1 MKLYAERPHRV
12 LVQLVGD
19 LLLIGWIGGWVW
31 LSLQVH
37 AQLDALRAPT
47 IQVGNASRDMA
58 DSLSSTGEQLRSVQ
72 LIGDLLA
79 APFDAIVE
87 GAQQL
92 TAASDSGNQAIARL
106 ADTSIFVTA
115 FFPIVFGLTLWIVLR
130 GRWIRRAT
138 AAARVRASAYGD
150 SLLAAQALSSVR
162 IDRVAKLVN
171 PGYPLD
177 DPVSR
182 RRLASYQLRQLG
194 LRGYE
199 KI

>member
-1 MKLYAERPHRV
+1 MKLYAERPLRV

-19 LLLIGWIGGWVW
+19 LLLVAWIGAWVW

-58 DSLSSTGEQLRSVQ
+58 DSLESTGDQLRSVQ

-79 APFDAIVE
+79 APFDAIVD

-92 TAASDSGNQAIARL
+92 TIASDNGNEALARL
-106 ADTSIFVTA
+106 ADTSIFLTA
-115 FFPIVFGLTLWIVLR
+115 FFPIVFGLTLWLVLR

-138 AAARVRASAYGD
+138 AAVRVRASAYGD

-171 PGYPLD
+171 PNHPLD

-194 LRGYE
+194 LRSYDT
-199 KI
+199 I